1 MKRITALLLSL
12 IMVLSLCAC
21 GGESTDSDTNSS
33 KDGSVY
39 KLGDTIETDLF
50 KITPSFTGYA
60 KRLSNQPNEDYMTPA
75 GYFTDD
81 CCTLRRTR

>member
-21 GGESTDSDTNSS
+21 GGESTDSDTNAS

-50 KITPSFTGYA
+50 KIT
-60 KRLSNQPNEDYMTPA
+60 RLLPA
-75 GYFTDD
+75 MLKDFPTN
-81 CCTLRRTR
+81 RTKII